1 MSHYLVASMCSFA
14 ACAACKSLILHR
26 TGAALVPTALR
37 LPPPVFLCGFAACL
51 SVPKAS
57 KGSNAFYFTLVVE
70 YQSLSKDSKAVAAL
84 PTQFTKT
91 RMCFHRRDYTVLPP
105 SWGT

>member
-1 MSHYLVASMCSFA
+1 MPFRIRFTAQTLGASD
-14 ACAACKSLILHR
+14 

-37 LPPPVFLCGFAACL
+37 LPTSVFFCGFAACL

-70 YQSLSKDSKAVAAL
+70 YQSL
-84 PTQFTKT
+84 
-91 RMCFHRRDYTVLPP
+91 RDYKRCNSQISLLTRSEQNLAPHMEQKCSSP
-105 SWGT
+105 